1 MISVDELVARA
12 KRDGA
17 SDIHLICGL
26 PPKYRLDGE
35 LQDMDPTPLTARD
48 CEEVARFLA
57 GDAYREME
65 QMSLCFTR
73 SCGNRKDLRMQDGKR
88 R

>member
-35 LQDMDPTPLTARD
+35 LQDMDPTPLTEED
-48 CEEVARFLA
+48 CEAVARFLA
-57 GDAYREME
+57 RDAYREME
-65 QMSLCFTR
+65 EIGEL
-73 SCGNRKDLRMQDGKR
+73 DLAGTWGG
-88 R
+88 